1 MPSMLGKGP
10 IPPPQQLM
18 FMAPSTG
25 DDYDSDQGSD
35 LSDEETRPLTQTE
48 LKARIMKGVSRCS
61 EKETDIYDK

>member
-35 LSDEETRPLTQTE
+35 LSDEESRPLTQAE
-48 LKARIMKGVSRCS
+48 LKARIMKGVSGMCKR
-61 EKETDIYDK
+61 K